1 MTTLSV
7 ELAWIHACIDR
18 LLSHSEK
25 DKEKERTF
33 KAEVCLVHLK
43 IVKDF

>member
-25 DKEKERTF
+25 DEEKERTF
-33 KAEVCLVHLK
+33 KAEVLSCTFKERL
-43 IVKDF
+43 